1 MTTTDADDISYLRR
15 AFAVAERARR
25 HGNHP
30 FGALLVDG
38 GNILGEGILWNEA
51 DGRLWWTDIESRRLF
66 ALEPRSG
73 RLETV
78 ETPERVGSFAP
89 RRDGKGFLA
98 AFASGFAL
106 WDPQSGE
113 RHDLH
118 AFEAHQPT
126 TRLNDGKTDR
136 QGRFVAGGFD
146 EGGGGRHVSSVVRVD
161 PHLTGAP
168 VAVAELDH
176 TPEHDVVFAELGFR
190 AASVAH
196 ELGNIG
202 GVVTVTDATGRILAE
217 WGDHATIVRATDS
230 HLAPWFNWSEC
241 AAGTNGMGT
250 ALEAHGPVVIG
261 GAEHWC
267 QAFHNWVCA
276 GIAVRDVVTRE
287 PIAVLNISC
296 WRSQLPASADGWL
309 TNAVATT
316 QRTLKRRARDSGAE
330 LVAAYTEARAR
341 SGTALA
347 AVDTGGKVVIADDT
361 ASVLLGVPASTP
373 AVDPTLR
380 WNPGLPE
387 LIAAARYASRQ
398 AAHNPDWVGSTQIF
412 THLADE
418 PTSISIRPV
427 FSSGQLIGNLISF
440 GSSEGA
446 QVPQA
451 EGSANPP
458 TQPRRVVGMRDNR
471 MVLLRLREVS
481 FAESEGNDVWLST
494 DQGRLR
500 AASQSLDKLDGELA
514 DVGFLRVHRRYL
526 VNLSR
531 IREIER
537 GLKGELSL
545 VMDDRTHE
553 MVPVSRRNAPAVRRA
568 LDI

>member
-1 MTTTDADDISYLRR
+1 MSVVRR
-15 AFAVAERARR
+15 R
-25 HGNHP
+25 
-30 FGALLVDG
+30 
-38 GNILGEGILWNEA
+38 
-51 DGRLWWTDIESRRLF
+51 
-66 ALEPRSG
+66 EPPAANPGSG
-73 RLETV
+73 VFSAWE
-78 ETPERVGSFAP
+78 
-89 RRDGKGFLA
+89 
-98 AFASGFAL
+98 
-106 WDPQSGE
+106 
-113 RHDLH
+113 
-118 AFEAHQPT
+118 
-126 TRLNDGKTDR
+126 
-136 QGRFVAGGFD
+136 RFVQGEDQVPGV
-146 EGGGGRHVSSVVRVD
+146 RPVVAISWHRCREQYRVD
-161 PHLTGAP
+161 PHLTEAP

-202 GVVTVTDATGRILAE
+202 GVVTVADATGRILAA

-230 HLAPWFNWSEC
+230 NLAPWFCWSEC
-241 AAGTNGMGT
+241 AVGTNGMGT

-330 LVAAYTEARAR
+330 LVAAYSQARAR
-341 SGTALA
+341 SGTPLA
-347 AVDTGGKVVIADDT
+347 AVDTAGKVVIADDT

-427 FSSGQLIGNLISF
+427 FSSGRLIGNLISF
-440 GSSEGA
+440 GATEAS
-446 QVPQA
+446 QVPPP
-451 EGSANPP
+451 EGSAHPSA
-458 TQPRRVVGMRDNR
+458 QPRRVVGMRDNR
-471 MVLLRLREVS
+471 MVLLRLPEVS
-481 FAESEGNDVWLST
+481 FAESEGNDVWLTT

-500 AASQSLDKLDGELA
+500 AASPSLDKLDGELA
-514 DVGFLRVHRRYL
+514 DVGFLRVHRRYV

-545 VMDDRTHE
+545 VMDDRKHE